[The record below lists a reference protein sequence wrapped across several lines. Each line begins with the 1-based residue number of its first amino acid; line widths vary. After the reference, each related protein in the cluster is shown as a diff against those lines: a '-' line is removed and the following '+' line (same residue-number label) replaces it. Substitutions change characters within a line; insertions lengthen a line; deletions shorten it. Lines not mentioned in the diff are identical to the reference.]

1 MPFTA
6 LNPDSKLPS
15 QLSPAETR
23 RARQREEARRA
34 ILEATEAL
42 LLEAGGEA
50 FGVRALAARCGYT
63 APTIYHYFGD
73 KDGLIDA
80 LLEERFAALLAEVQ
94 SAELTRDP
102 VENLRRML
110 RSYLRFGERNPTF
123 YRLLLASRARGG
135 ADRSPPAVEAAV
147 QIMMQPWEDLRAS
160 GRLDEHVSPDA
171 AAQSFWGLIHGLTAL
186 RVARPD
192 HEWAPNLTEIA
203 VEAMLRGMVR
213 EDADGP
219 PAPRSGRTSS

>member
-1 MPFTA
+1 MSLTT
-6 LNPDSKLPS
+6 LKSDSKLPLP
-15 QLSPAETR
+15 LSPAEAR

-34 ILEATEAL
+34 ILDASEAL
-42 LLEAGGEA
+42 LIEAGGEA

-80 LLEERFAALLAEVQ
+80 LLEERFARLLAEVQ
-94 SAELTRDP
+94 GVAPSPDP
-102 VENLRRML
+102 VENLRAML
-110 RSYLRFGERNPTF
+110 RVYLRFGERNPTF
-123 YRLLLASRARGG
+123 YRLLLASRASGA

-147 QIMMQPWEDLRAS
+147 EIMMQPWEDLRVA
-160 GRLDEHVSPDA
+160 GRLAPQVSPEA

-203 VEAMLRGMVR
+203 VEAMLRGMIR
-213 EDADGP
+213 EDADG
-219 PAPRSGRTSS
+219 APSPQSGRKPS